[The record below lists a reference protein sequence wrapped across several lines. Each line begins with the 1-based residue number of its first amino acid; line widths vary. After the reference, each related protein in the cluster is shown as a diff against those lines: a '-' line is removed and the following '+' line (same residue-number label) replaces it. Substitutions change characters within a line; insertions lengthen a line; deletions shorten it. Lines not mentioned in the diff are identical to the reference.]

1 MEKTKQANQ
10 KRNFESW
17 EAAGGGVSEK
27 SEDGGQL
34 SDWEWTCPGEKTSS
48 ETNCPSSWLCWE
60 QSMPPAMW
68 LQPYAL
74 ETASTS

>member
-27 SEDGGQL
+27 SEDGRQL
-34 SDWEWTCPGEKTSS
+34 SDWEWTCPGEQTSFRD
-48 ETNCPSSWLCWE
+48 
-60 QSMPPAMW
+60 
-68 LQPYAL
+68 
-74 ETASTS
+74 